1 MGRKRIVSK
10 KGLALLVAALLVFAL
25 LPGAALAITADG
37 GVETVDELTSAIN
50 AGGNVKLG
58 TNIEITN
65 ENLGYKISGKSVVLD
80 LNGFALTRAGT
91 TQTALFQISNGGS
104 LKITDSKGTGSITSS
119 YPVDLWSNSTFVLN
133 GGAITSPKGA
143 AIDIDTFASD
153 VQVEINGGSAI
164 ALLADNSFGIRGK
177 SNIKVDINGG
187 TISVNPG
194 NRLAMYI
201 SGNKDDSIEI
211 NMTGGKVTAQGQAIQ
226 AYSGAVI
233 NVSGDAEIHSNSGVA
248 ISTQSGYGVVELN
261 VKGGSITSDG
271 SSYAVQAREKSV
283 VNIEAGTIS
292 GNTAIYASDSAT
304 IQMSGGKVE
313 GTRQAVG
320 SSSSGTPTIDLT
332 GGEFNKDV
340 SKYVDADTSIAKVT
354 SKDGTTYA
362 VGKSI
367 NDKAAGVSSGD
378 TIEVLQGNVDLENLP
393 DGVTVKNSGT
403 GTVSVN
409 GEPVAPGEEVTVE
422 SELLYSIVKQPTDSI
437 VTEGDAATFTV
448 VAEGRDVMLGYQWRK
463 STDGGKT
470 FKVIDGANAA
480 SYTTSAT
487 TLQNDG
493 YQYDCIVFD
502 ANWQTVRANNAPSL
516 TDADIKDMT
525 EGQDYLRSK
534 VVTLHVKEAGAEE
547 PEPGEPVVP
556 PTGDSPLL
564 YAAIG
569 AAVLCLLGLCLPAL
583 RKNRG

>member
-1 MGRKRIVSK
+1 MGMKRIVSK
-10 KGLALLVAALLVFAL
+10 RWLALLTAALLVFAL
-25 LPGAALAITADG
+25 LPGAALAITEDG

-58 TNIEITN
+58 TDIEITN

-104 LKITDSKGTGSITSS
+104 LTIADSKGTGTITSS
-119 YPVDLWSNSTFVLN
+119 YPVDLRSNSAFELN

-143 AIDIDTFASD
+143 AIDIYTSVSD
-153 VQVEINGGSAI
+153 VQVEINGGSVYAS
-164 ALLADNSFGIRGK
+164 ADNSFGIRGN

-187 TISVNPG
+187 TISANPG

-201 SGNKDDSIEI
+201 SGDKDDSIEI

-304 IQMSGGKVE
+304 IQMSGGKAE

-367 NDKAAGVSSGD
+367 NDKAAGISSGD

-393 DGVTVKNSGT
+393 DGVKVTNSGA
-403 GTVSVN
+403 GKVSANGVN
-409 GEPVAPGEEVTVE
+409 VAPGNTVTVE
-422 SELLYSIVKQPTDSI
+422 SGLPFTIVTGTPKDCI
-437 VTEGDAATFTV
+437 VTEGETATFTV
-448 VAEGRDVMLGYQWRK
+448 EVDFGVNEDKQLGYQWRK

-470 FKVIDGANAA
+470 FKVIEGANEA
-480 SYTTSAT
+480 SYTTSKT
-487 TLQNDG
+487 TLANNG
-493 YQYDCIVFD
+493 YQYECIVFD
-502 ANWQTVRANNAPSL
+502 PGSLMRTRSSL
-516 TDADIKDMT
+516 TDADIEAMD
-525 EGQDYLRSK
+525 GAYLRSRAA
-534 VVTLHVKEAGAEE
+534 TLNVKEAGAE

>member
-1 MGRKRIVSK
+1 MKRIVSK

-25 LPGAALAITADG
+25 LPGAALADG
-37 GVETVDELTSAIN
+37 EVARVGNNQYTSVQAAIN
-50 AGGNVKLG
+50 AVKSDTVSGDIVLIADVTESVKFEAGTYTLDLNNKTLTGGTADAIYVAKDATLTVKGSGTVKAGANNYAAVFNNGTTVLAGGLYTRSSGANWYTIVNHGVKMTIQEGVTVDTQTDETSSLVENGYSSYSGSNERVNYVPNTNVAAPKMIINGGAFSAAGYNAVKNDEGGVLEIHGG
-58 TNIEITN
+58 TFTSKRANGAVIMNWN
-65 ENLGYKISGKSVVLD
+65 EAKISGGKFIATENNTAVLA
-80 LNGFALTRAGT
+80 NGTWGDNAKGEATITGGTFIVDESAEGATLIWYGQGSGKGGTLEVSNAVFEGTFNEKVTDIYAVDITSCSSTNPVPSNLVADGKGEIGLDGKYHVGT
-91 TQTALFQISNGGS
+91 TEYLLEHVAATAEMGS
-104 LKITDSKGTGSITSS
+104 TIDVVVGS
-119 YPVDLWSNSTFVLN
+119 FELN
-133 GGAITSPKGA
+133 N
-143 AIDIDTFASD
+143 
-153 VQVEINGGSAI
+153 VSA
-164 ALLADNSFGIRGK
+164 GV
-177 SNIKVDINGG
+177 KVTN
-187 TISVNPG
+187 
-194 NRLAMYI
+194 
-201 SGNKDDSIEI
+201 SGN
-211 NMTGGKVTAQGQAIQ
+211 
-226 AYSGAVI
+226 
-233 NVSGDAEIHSNSGVA
+233 
-248 ISTQSGYGVVELN
+248 
-261 VKGGSITSDG
+261 
-271 SSYAVQAREKSV
+271 
-283 VNIEAGTIS
+283 
-292 GNTAIYASDSAT
+292 
-304 IQMSGGKVE
+304 
-313 GTRQAVG
+313 
-320 SSSSGTPTIDLT
+320 
-332 GGEFNKDV
+332 
-340 SKYVDADTSIAKVT
+340 
-354 SKDGTTYA
+354 
-362 VGKSI
+362 
-367 NDKAAGVSSGD
+367 
-378 TIEVLQGNVDLENLP
+378 
-393 DGVTVKNSGT
+393 

-409 GEPVAPGEEVTVE
+409 GENVAPGETVTVK

-547 PEPGEPVVP
+547 PEVP

>member
-1 MGRKRIVSK
+1 MKRIVSK
-10 KGLALLVAALLVFAL
+10 RWLALLTAALLVFAL
-25 LPGAALAITADG
+25 LPGAALAEGEVAQVG
-37 GVETVDELTSAIN
+37 NNQYTSVQAAIN
-50 AGGNVKLG
+50 AVK
-58 TNIEITN
+58 
-65 ENLGYKISGKSVVLD
+65 SGSVSGDIVLIADVTESVKFEAGIYTLD
-80 LNGFALTRAGT
+80 LNNKTLTGGTAADAIYVANSATLTVKGSGTVKAGANNYAAVFNNGT
-91 TQTALFQISNGGS
+91 TVLAGGLYTRSSGANWYTIVNHGVKMTIEEGVTVDTQT
-104 LKITDSKGTGSITSS
+104 DETSS
-119 YPVDLWSNSTFVLN
+119 LVENGYSSYSGSNERVNYVANTNVAAPKMIIN
-133 GGAITSPKGA
+133 GGAFSA
-143 AIDIDTFASD
+143 AGYNAVKNDEGG
-153 VQVEINGGSAI
+153 VLEIH
-164 ALLADNSFGIRGK
+164 
-177 SNIKVDINGG
+177 GG
-187 TISVNPG
+187 TFTSK
-194 NRLAMYI
+194 RA
-201 SGNKDDSIEI
+201 D
-211 NMTGGKVTAQGQAIQ
+211 
-226 AYSGAVI
+226 GAVI
-233 NVSGDAEIHSNSGVA
+233 MNWNEAKI
-248 ISTQSGYGVVELN
+248 T
-261 VKGGSITSDG
+261 GGTFT
-271 SSYAVQAREKSV
+271 ATE
-283 VNIEAGTIS
+283 N
-292 GNTAIYASDSAT
+292 NTAVLSNGTWGNYAKGHTRITGGTFIVDKSAKGAT
-304 IQMSGGKVE
+304 LIWYGQGSGTGGTLEVSNAVFE
-313 GTRQAVG
+313 GT
-320 SSSSGTPTIDLT
+320 
-332 GGEFNKDV
+332 FNQN
-340 SKYVDADTSIAKVT
+340 VT
-354 SKDGTTYA
+354 KTYA
-362 VGKSI
+362 VDITSCSSTNPVPSNLVADGKGEI
-367 NDKAAGVSSGD
+367 GLDGKYHVGTTEYLLEHVAATAEMGSTIDVVVGSFELNNVSA
-378 TIEVLQGNVDLENLP
+378 
-393 DGVTVKNSGT
+393 GVTVKNSGS

-516 TDADIKDMT
+516 TDADIKDMA

-547 PEPGEPVVP
+547 PEVP

>member
-1 MGRKRIVSK
+1 MKRIVSK

-37 GVETVDELTSAIN
+37 GVETVDELTSAIT

-104 LKITDSKGTGSITSS
+104 LMITDSKGTGSITSS

-143 AIDIDTFASD
+143 AIDINTSVSD

-201 SGNKDDSIEI
+201 SGDKDDSIEI

-248 ISTQSGYGVVELN
+248 ISTQSGNGVVELN

-271 SSYAVQAREKSV
+271 SSYAVQAREESV

-304 IQMSGGKVE
+304 ILMSGGKVE

-340 SKYVDADTSIAKVT
+340 SKYVDADASIVKVT

-378 TIEVLQGNVDLENLP
+378 TIEVLRGNVDLENLP
-393 DGVTVKNSGT
+393 DGVTVKNSGN

-409 GEPVAPGEEVTVE
+409 GENVAPGEEVTVE

-525 EGQDYLRSK
+525 EEKDYLRSK

>member
-1 MGRKRIVSK
+1 MGMKRIVSK

-37 GVETVDELTSAIN
+37 GVETVDELTSAIT

-104 LKITDSKGTGSITSS
+104 LMITDSKGTGSITSS

-143 AIDIDTFASD
+143 AIDINTSVSD

-201 SGNKDDSIEI
+201 SGDKDDSIEI

-248 ISTQSGYGVVELN
+248 ISTQSGNGVVELN

-313 GTRQAVG
+313 GTRQAVS

>member
-1 MGRKRIVSK
+1 MKRIVSK

-25 LPGAALAITADG
+25 LPGAALADG
-37 GVETVDELTSAIN
+37 EVAQVGNNQYTSVQAAIN
-50 AGGNVKLG
+50 AVKSDTVSGDIVLIADVTESVKFEAG
-58 TNIEITN
+58 TYT
-65 ENLGYKISGKSVVLD
+65 LD
-80 LNGFALTRAGT
+80 LNNKTLTGGATDAIYVAKDATLTVKGSGTVKAGAKGYAAVFNNGT
-91 TQTALFQISNGGS
+91 TVLAGGLYTRSSGANWYTIVNHGVKMTIEEGVTVDTQT
-104 LKITDSKGTGSITSS
+104 DETSS
-119 YPVDLWSNSTFVLN
+119 LVENGYSSYSGSNERVNYVPNTNVAAPKMIIN
-133 GGAITSPKGA
+133 GGAFSA
-143 AIDIDTFASD
+143 AGYNAVKNDEGG
-153 VQVEINGGSAI
+153 VLEIH
-164 ALLADNSFGIRGK
+164 
-177 SNIKVDINGG
+177 GG
-187 TISVNPG
+187 TFTSK
-194 NRLAMYI
+194 RA
-201 SGNKDDSIEI
+201 D
-211 NMTGGKVTAQGQAIQ
+211 
-226 AYSGAVI
+226 GAVI
-233 NVSGDAEIHSNSGVA
+233 MNWNEAEITGGTFTATQNNTAVLANGTWGDNAKGVATITGGTFIVDESAEGATLIWYGQGSGTGGTLEVSNAVFEGTFNEKVTDIYAVDITSCSSTNPVPSNLVADGKGEIGLDGKYHVGTTEYLLEHVAATAEMGSTIDVVVGSFELNNVS
-248 ISTQSGYGVVELN
+248 
-261 VKGGSITSDG
+261 
-271 SSYAVQAREKSV
+271 
-283 VNIEAGTIS
+283 
-292 GNTAIYASDSAT
+292 
-304 IQMSGGKVE
+304 
-313 GTRQAVG
+313 
-320 SSSSGTPTIDLT
+320 
-332 GGEFNKDV
+332 
-340 SKYVDADTSIAKVT
+340 
-354 SKDGTTYA
+354 
-362 VGKSI
+362 
-367 NDKAAGVSSGD
+367 
-378 TIEVLQGNVDLENLP
+378 
-393 DGVTVKNSGT
+393 DGVTVKNSGS

>member
-1 MGRKRIVSK
+1 MGMKRIVSK

-104 LKITDSKGTGSITSS
+104 LKITDSKGTGTITSS
-119 YPVDLWSNSTFVLN
+119 YPVQLQTGSTFVLN

-143 AIDIDTFASD
+143 AIDIYTSSSN
-153 VQVEINGGSAI
+153 VTVEINGGSVCAS
-164 ALLADNSFGIRGK
+164 ADNSFGIRGN

-187 TISVNPG
+187 TISANPG

-201 SGNKDDSIEI
+201 SGDKDDSIEI

-304 IQMSGGKVE
+304 IQMSGGKAE
-313 GTRQAVG
+313 GTRQAVS

-393 DGVTVKNSGT
+393 DGVTVKNSGS

-516 TDADIKDMT
+516 TDADIEDMT

-547 PEPGEPVVP
+547 PEVP

>member
-1 MGRKRIVSK
+1 MGMKRIVSK

-25 LPGAALAITADG
+25 LPGAALAITEDG

-58 TNIEITN
+58 ADIEITN

-104 LKITDSKGTGSITSS
+104 LMITDSKGTGSITSS

-143 AIDIDTFASD
+143 AIDINTSVSD

-201 SGNKDDSIEI
+201 SGDKDDSIEI

-248 ISTQSGYGVVELN
+248 ISTQSGNGVVELN

-313 GTRQAVG
+313 GTRQAVS

-378 TIEVLQGNVDLENLP
+378 TIEVLRGNVDLENLP
-393 DGVTVKNSGT
+393 DGVTVKNSGN

>member
-1 MGRKRIVSK
+1 MKRIVSK
-10 KGLALLVAALLVFAL
+10 RWLALLTAALLVFAL
-25 LPGAALAITADG
+25 LPGAALADEPVAQIGTTEGTTEYDSLTDALSAAG
-37 GVETVDELTSAIN
+37 EGQIVKVIANTTVSGSFELT
-50 AGGNVKLG
+50 
-58 TNIEITN
+58 TTIT
-65 ENLGYKISGKSVVLD
+65 LD
-80 LNGFALTRAGT
+80 LNGKTVDWTTSDSVALNVTAGTLTIQDSATGGALNITSTSTKANAYGICARGGNLVLKSGTVSYSTTTNGSACAAIATGGTSGLTMEGGTVKLLQTADDIVYAYGVFAAGNGVHSFTGGTVELGSGVKADNVYGVCVAMFSSGKPTSIDALTVDASQVPASSEVLCVR
-91 TQTALFQISNGGS
+91 GG
-104 LKITDSKGTGSITSS
+104 TSS
-119 YPVDLWSNSTFVLN
+119 PM
-133 GGAITSPKGA
+133 TSVSSGVYKVNDNPESQPA
-143 AIDIDTFASD
+143 AT
-153 VQVEINGGSAI
+153 G
-164 ALLADNSFGIRGK
+164 GK
-177 SNIKVDINGG
+177 SNLQIPSMAKIGSTDFFVG
-187 TISVNPG
+187 P
-194 NRLAMYI
+194 
-201 SGNKDDSIEI
+201 SIAE
-211 NMTGGKVTAQGQAIQ
+211 
-226 AYSGAVI
+226 
-233 NVSGDAEIHSNSGVA
+233 NVAKA
-248 ISTQSGYGVVELN
+248 
-261 VKGGSITSDG
+261 TSD
-271 SSYAVQAREKSV
+271 
-283 VNIEAGTIS
+283 
-292 GNTAIYASDSAT
+292 
-304 IQMSGGKVE
+304 
-313 GTRQAVG
+313 
-320 SSSSGTPTIDLT
+320 
-332 GGEFNKDV
+332 
-340 SKYVDADTSIAKVT
+340 
-354 SKDGTTYA
+354 
-362 VGKSI
+362 
-367 NDKAAGVSSGD
+367 D
-378 TIEVLQGNVDLENLP
+378 TIEVVIGNLDLTNLP
-393 DGVTVKNSGT
+393 AGVTVKNSGT

>member
-1 MGRKRIVSK
+1 MGIKRIVSK

-37 GVETVDELTSAIN
+37 GVKTVDELTSAIN

-91 TQTALFQISNGGS
+91 TDTKLFQISNGGS
-104 LKITDSKGTGSITSS
+104 LTIADSKGTGTITSS
-119 YPVDLWSNSTFVLN
+119 YPVQLQTGSTFVLN

-143 AIDIDTFASD
+143 AIDIYTSSSN
-153 VQVEINGGSAI
+153 VTVEINGGSVCAS
-164 ALLADNSFGIRGK
+164 ADNSFGIRGN

-187 TISVNPG
+187 TISANSG

-201 SGNKDDSIEI
+201 SGDKDDSIEI

-233 NVSGDAEIHSNSGVA
+233 NVSGDAEIHSDSNVA

-261 VKGGSITSDG
+261 IKGGSITSDG

-304 IQMSGGKVE
+304 IQMSGGKAE
-313 GTRQAVG
+313 GTRQAVS

-340 SKYVDADTSIAKVT
+340 SKYVDADASIVKVT

-378 TIEVLQGNVDLENLP
+378 TIEVLRGNVDLENLP
-393 DGVTVKNSGT
+393 DGVTVKNSGS

-516 TDADIKDMT
+516 TDADIEDMT